1 MSPTVQEE
9 RRMTHSFAR
18 VIAVGALVLGFGSSV
33 YAQSGGSFGPDLPA
47 VPGNLVVDEGF
58 SLFFKAHAIGT
69 QNYICLPAKA
79 GVAWRQIEP
88 QATLFQT
95 FRDDV
100 SQQLATHFLS
110 ANPDESGLARA
121 TWQHSFDSSRVWAR
135 MLRFSTDS
143 NFVQP
148 GAIPWFLLVTVGKA
162 EGPTGGSTLTQT
174 AYIQRL
180 NTAGGAAPPTGCALT
195 KDLGA
200 FALVPYSADY
210 FFYRKT
216 QG

>member
-1 MSPTVQEE
+1 
-9 RRMTHSFAR
+9 MTHTFAR
-18 VIAVGALVLGFGSSV
+18 AIAVGALMLGFGSSV
-33 YAQSGGSFGPDLPA
+33 YAQNWGLFGPDLPA
-47 VPGNLVVDEGF
+47 VPGNLVVDRGF

-69 QNYICLPAKA
+69 QNYLCLPAA
-79 GVAWRQIEP
+79 TGFAWLQIEP

-95 FRDDV
+95 FRDEV

-110 ANPDESGLARA
+110 ANPDENGLPRA

-135 MLRFSTDS
+135 RLQLSTDS
-143 NFVQP
+143 NFVEP
-148 GAIPWFLLVTVGKA
+148 GAIPWFLLIAVGKA
-162 EGPTGGSTLTQT
+162 DGPTGGGVLSQA

-180 NTAGGAAPPTGCALT
+180 NTSGGSAPSTGCALAANV
-195 KDLGA
+195 GA

-210 FFYRKT
+210 FFYRKS